1 MNFFEN
7 KKILVT
13 GGTGHLGAALIHY
26 LVKEKNVSAANIR
39 VFYLNNSP
47 ANSLN
52 DIRGLEM
59 IQGNVL
65 NAHEVEAACQN
76 IQLVFHMIGSTTF
89 DSRQKKLQWQI
100 NVEGTRNI
108 LEAVRKSASVT
119 KLCYIS
125 TVNVL
130 SVPNSDGGIGNIE
143 NCNPYVNQSRL
154 HSFKSIKETRSF
166 AQQVYENKIQDWE
179 KKIGIGYFDSKLAA
193 QELVNEYAE
202 RYNMNVVSIMP
213 GTMFGPY
220 DYLIGNGLYILSLYQ
235 NKMPAVL
242 DGGLPLTHVM
252 DVAEGI
258 TLAIEKAK
266 PGSHYIVTGQEV
278 DNRSIKDM
286 AAIIVDVLR
295 QKFPNRKFKMPSVTI
310 PKAIAYAG
318 ALASECYAKL
328 LNQPML
334 LSREAIRAGA
344 NKSFYTYKNAQQDL
358 GYKPKRTFR
367 EAVEEMIDYYSNQ
380 NLLDKTERFIDKR

>member
-1 MNFFEN
+1 M
-7 KKILVT
+7 
-13 GGTGHLGAALIHY
+13 GAALIHY
-26 LVKEKNVSAANIR
+26 LVHEQNVSPGNIR

-47 ANSLN
+47 ANSLQ
-52 DIRGLEM
+52 DINGLELLE
-59 IQGNVL
+59 GNVL
-65 NAHEVEAACQN
+65 NANEVEAACSN

-89 DSRQKKLQWQI
+89 DSRQKKLQWLI

-108 LEAVRKSASVT
+108 LEAVRKSSSIT

-130 SVPNSDGGIGNIE
+130 GIPNPEGSIGNIE
-143 NCNPYVNQSRL
+143 NCNPYESKPRL
-154 HSFKSIKETRSF
+154 HSFYSTENTLQF
-166 AQQVYENKIQDWE
+166 VEQVCQNQVPDWE
-179 KKIGIGYFDSKLAA
+179 KRIGIGYFDSKLAA
-193 QELVNEYAE
+193 QELVNEYAD

-220 DYLIGNGLYILSLYQ
+220 DYLIGNGLYLLSLYQ

-278 DNRSIKDM
+278 DNLSIKDM

-310 PKAIAYAG
+310 PKAIAYAS
-318 ALASECYAKL
+318 ALASEWYAKL